1 MNLVYMRHPKV
12 DGEPAAVPRSAVPH
26 YTAGGWEECEP
37 PAPRVRPSKQDTEN
51 TTSTRTERRRTP
63 RNSSKED

>member
-1 MNLVYMRHPKV
+1 MRHPTIK
-12 DGEPAAVPRSAVPH
+12 ELAEVPKSAVPH

-37 PAPRVRPSKQDTEN
+37 PTPRMRPSKQN

-63 RNSSKED
+63 NSSKED